1 MTVYRLSQILVR
13 PLAWLAAAIAL
24 WPLMGHFLRSE
35 RMFGVFTDSYK
46 THEMTS
52 ILVLLLSF
60 AVQMRRRDLRVAN
73 LLAALCL
80 GIVIARFIP
89 QFGPVFGVGGPYM
102 MGWNTALVLGMI
114 AAGFLISEAR
124 FHSVGALL
132 CFLAMGL
139 TVILMIAG
147 IWQQHEI
154 LGQMSLPT
162 AMMTAALAGSIAAI
176 HANRGVMRVLL
187 GPYASG
193 RNARMQ
199 LFLGILTPLV
209 LGGLFMRVPDWLEG
223 QSEVFLLIA
232 ALTGF
237 NIALIVVTAMV
248 MERADHKRRQ
258 LERMMSDLALRDG
271 LTKVF
276 NRVMLERRFVRA
288 VAQAEDGS
296 VPFSM
301 LMIDLD
307 RFKSINDLGGHE
319 LGDRVLS
326 HVARALRLEMRWDD
340 TLARVGGEEFAVILP
355 GATLVDSY
363 EIAKRLRACIEDVRV
378 AREDGSVQRVTA
390 SIGVAQWI
398 AGESMHEIYAR
409 TDGALY
415 EAKKLGRNRVLLATG
430 QGFGERIDRMGELVS
445 DAPFPPSA
453 EAVCGRPVSDR
464 CLA

>member
-1 MTVYRLSQILVR
+1 
-13 PLAWLAAAIAL
+13 
-24 WPLMGHFLRSE
+24 MGHFLRSG
-35 RMFGVFTDSYK
+35 RMFGVFTDSYQI
-46 THEMTS
+46 HEMTS

-154 LGQMSLPT
+154 LGQMSLTT
-162 AMMTAALAGSIAAI
+162 AVMTTALAGSIAAI

-276 NRVMLERRFVRA
+276 NRGMLERRFVRA
-288 VAQAEDGS
+288 VAQAEDGG

-307 RFKSINDLGGHE
+307 RFNSINDLGGHE
-319 LGDRVLS
+319 LGDRVLY

-340 TLARVGGEEFAVILP
+340 TLGRVGGVVVCCDFA
-355 GATLVDSY
+355 GCD
-363 EIAKRLRACIEDVRV
+363 
-378 AREDGSVQRVTA
+378 
-390 SIGVAQWI
+390 
-398 AGESMHEIYAR
+398 
-409 TDGALY
+409 
-415 EAKKLGRNRVLLATG
+415 
-430 QGFGERIDRMGELVS
+430 FG
-445 DAPFPPSA
+445 
-453 EAVCGRPVSDR
+453 
-464 CLA
+464 